1 MTLTRRL
8 RLVDSSGTEEAMDR
22 MLKVAFASADRKH
35 VDQHFGSAG
44 AFAIFEVCKDG
55 SRLLELV
62 EFGPTPQDGNEDK
75 LAARIE
81 ALNGCAAVYMNA
93 VGSSAIL
100 QLRAKGIRPMKVAPG
115 TPIATQLFL
124 LISEL
129 RQDPSD
135 WVESAVAIEK
145 DPARFDLMAA
155 EGWDE

>member
-8 RLVDSSGTEEAMDR
+8 RLVDSREPEEAMDPV
-22 MLKVAFASADRKH
+22 LKVAFASADRKH
-35 VDQHFGSAG
+35 VDQHFGSTC
-44 AFAIFEVCKDG
+44 AFAIFEVSRDG

-62 EFGPTPQDGNEDK
+62 EFGPALQDGNEDK

-81 ALNGCAAVYMNA
+81 ALNGCAAVYMKA

-115 TPIATQLFL
+115 TPIAAQLFL
-124 LISEL
+124 LVSEL
-129 RQDPSD
+129 QQDPTD
-135 WVESAVAIEK
+135 RAQSAVAIEK